1 LDPTGKGTSVLRF
14 SYGLFYKM
22 EGTGIVETVNPVG
35 FAGKTFV
42 WNDTNGDGI
51 PQPGEWD
58 NPANFV
64 SGFGG
69 TSTHIDPHLTR
80 PYSHEINFTYEHQ
93 LWHDLRVSAA
103 YYYRTKKN
111 LVGLR
116 NLAQPTSDYS
126 PITTLNG
133 QPISNGVSNQP
144 LTLYTLNTA
153 PPTPNILLTNIA
165 ELDDNSYH
173 GVEFDAVKRM
183 SNHWQ
188 LLTGFTI
195 QRQKGV
201 FCCAGYSDD
210 ALNDDFNDPNR
221 DINRRNNF
229 LNNDATYVFKV
240 DSSYQFPGKIATSI
254 NFQHYTG
261 YPFQPQEVFSDQTG
275 TELKQFTETV
285 ILQPAGVQRL
295 PSINLLNLRLSREFV
310 FGDRWHLEPLVDLF
324 NLTNAQ
330 TVISEVPTFGPVYK
344 YPTNTVGPFL
354 ARFGL
359 RFNF

>member
-1 LDPTGKGTSVLRF
+1 
-14 SYGLFYKM
+14 
-22 EGTGIVETVNPVG
+22 
-35 FAGKTFV
+35 
-42 WNDTNGDGI
+42 
-51 PQPGEWD
+51 
-58 NPANFV
+58 
-64 SGFGG
+64 
-69 TSTHIDPHLTR
+69 
-80 PYSHEINFTYEHQ
+80 
-93 LWHDLRVSAA
+93 
-103 YYYRTKKN
+103 
-111 LVGLR
+111 
-116 NLAQPTSDYS
+116 
-126 PITTLNG
+126 
-133 QPISNGVSNQP
+133 
-144 LTLYTLNTA
+144 
-153 PPTPNILLTNIA
+153 LLTNIP

-188 LLTGFTI
+188 LLAGFTV

-229 LNNDATYVFKV
+229 LNNDATYVFKI
-240 DSSYQFPGKIATSI
+240 DSTYEFPGKIATSI

-261 YPFQPQEVFSDQTG
+261 YPFQPQEVFSG
-275 TELKQFTETV
+275 PELNQFSETV

-310 FGDRWHLEPLVDLF
+310 FNDRWHLEPVVDLF

-330 TVISEVPTFGPVYK
+330 TVISQVQTFGPVYK